1 MQFVVRR
8 ATNSVSSC
16 DGVYV
21 TDEENMGQNAY
32 GAGKKYNSNWAPYLM
47 KKNIAKTEKNHLAEN
62 WSTNFWRHLW
72 YRFRVQSIVC
82 IAPALKF
89 KLNFFPTEIQD
100 VL

>member
-32 GAGKKYNSNWAPYLM
+32 GAGKKFNSN
-47 KKNIAKTEKNHLAEN
+47 
-62 WSTNFWRHLW
+62 
-72 YRFRVQSIVC
+72 
-82 IAPALKF
+82 
-89 KLNFFPTEIQD
+89 
-100 VL
+100 

>member
-32 GAGKKYNSNWAPYLM
+32 GAGKKIQFKLSTIFNE
-47 KKNIAKTEKNHLAEN
+47 KNIAKTEKNHLAEN
-62 WSTNFWRHLW
+62 WSTNF
-72 YRFRVQSIVC
+72 
-82 IAPALKF
+82 
-89 KLNFFPTEIQD
+89 
-100 VL
+100 